1 MDFIFTRP
9 DSKAAAAALEVCH
22 EYAEP
27 WLLNHSLRA
36 YSFAVA
42 HAADVDIA
50 HDGEL
55 LYVAAL
61 LHDLALTPP
70 FDSHTLPFEEAG
82 AHLAWVF
89 AAGAG
94 WGRVRRDRLAEVI
107 VLHMRDD
114 VSADDDPE
122 SHLLQVAV
130 GADVSGRGLDRFAD
144 QVKDDVVT
152 RYPRL
157 GFAEAFLAR
166 AEDQAERKPGCA
178 AAELVSDGWARRLT
192 SNPLD
197 APGR

>member
-36 YSFAVA
+36 YSLAA
-42 HAADVDIA
+42 AYAADVDIA

-82 AHLAWVF
+82 AHVAWVF

-107 VLHMRDD
+107 VRHMRTD
-114 VSADDDPE
+114 VPAEQDPE

-130 GADVSGRGLDRFAD
+130 GADVSGRGLDRFAER
-144 QVKDDVVT
+144 VKDGVVT

-157 GFAEAFLAR
+157 GFADAFLGR
-166 AEDQAERKPGCA
+166 AEEQAERKPRCA
-178 AAELVSDGWARRLT
+178 AAELMRDGWAGRVAG
-192 SNPLD
+192 NPLD

>member
-22 EYAEP
+22 QYAEP

-36 YSFAVA
+36 YSWATAYAAV
-42 HAADVDIA
+42 VDIA

-61 LHDLALTPP
+61 LHDLALTPA
-70 FDSHTLPFEEAG
+70 FDSHTVPFEEAG
-82 AHLAWVF
+82 GHLAWVF

-114 VSADDDPE
+114 VPADDDPE

-130 GADVSGRGLDRFAD
+130 SADVSGTGLDRFSE
-144 QVKDDVVT
+144 QVTDAVLT

-157 GFAEAFLAR
+157 GFADGFLLR
-166 AEDQAERKPGCA
+166 VKDQAERKPRCA
-178 AAELVSDGWARRLT
+178 AAELMHGGWAQRMT